1 MKKLI
6 ATLLCMSTL
15 SVSAEIVDISTAS
28 SSILLDAT
36 EGRPLQFLYY
46 GPKLTESDAAA
57 LKAAG
62 GARLNAYP
70 AYGMTTVSETAI
82 AARHADGNLTLD
94 LNVASVKRDGN
105 VTTVSLRDTSYP
117 FCVDINYRTWPDSEV
132 IETWTD
138 IYHAE
143 PSDVTLT
150 QFASGYL
157 PVRFGDVWLSSFWG
171 NWGNEAQLEREP
183 LTHGL
188 KSIKNKD
195 GIRNSH
201 YAHSEIMLSLDG
213 EPCEEHGRTIGAA
226 LCYSGNYLLRIDTDH
241 SSYHHFFAGINDE
254 NSEYHL
260 APGEH
265 FETPVLA
272 LSYSEDGVGGVSRNF
287 HRWGRAHRMAHGDR
301 ERKILLNSWE
311 GVYFDIKEKEMNQMM
326 DDIAAM
332 GGELFVMDDG
342 WFGPVYH
349 RDGDKAA
356 LGDWTVDT
364 RKLPHGIKG
373 LTDAARKKG
382 IKFGIWIEPEMVDT
396 ASLLYRQHPEYVVE
410 EKSHKTRYGR
420 GGNQIALDLGN
431 SAVQDIVF
439 NIVDTLLTKYP
450 EIDYIKWDANACIK
464 NHGSSYLTSDRQSH
478 LYIDYHR
485 GLAKTLDRIRAK
497 YPDVTIQACAG
508 GGGRANWGVMP
519 WFDEFWTSDNT
530 DALQRINIQWGTSY
544 FFPAIAMAS
553 HISATPNHQTQRS
566 ISLKF
571 RIDVAM
577 SGRLGME
584 IQPHDMTAGEK
595 EQCRKAIAE
604 YKEIR
609 PIVQF
614 GDLYRLVSPY
624 DRKGVASLLYS
635 TADKDKAVFFWWRTE
650 NFRNKQYPRVVMS
663 GLDPDRRY
671 RVREL
676 NRIDTKPLSFEGKS
690 FSGRFLM
697 SHGLEIPL
705 NHKLLSTN
713 RTEYSSRVLLLESE

>member
-1 MKKLI
+1 MI
-6 ATLLCMSTL
+6 MSAI
-15 SVSAEIVDISTAS
+15 SASAEIVDINTQAS
-28 SSILLDAT
+28 SIILDAT
-36 EGRPLQFLYY
+36 PGRPLQFLYY
-46 GPKLTESDAAA
+46 GPKLSPADAAV

-62 GARLNAYP
+62 GPRLNAYP

-82 AARHADGNLTLD
+82 AARHADGNMTLD
-94 LNVASVKRDGN
+94 LNVESVKRDGH
-105 VTTVSLRDTSYP
+105 VTTVTLKDTHYP
-117 FCVDINYRTWPDSEV
+117 FAVDINYRTWPDSEV
-132 IETWTD
+132 IETWTEISHD
-138 IYHAE
+138 E
-143 PSDVTLT
+143 PSAITLT

-157 PVRFGDVWLSSFWG
+157 PVRFGDVWLSSLWG
-171 NWGNEAQLEREP
+171 NWGNEAQLEQEP

-213 EPCEEHGRTIGAA
+213 KPREEIGRTIGAA

-260 APGEH
+260 APGER

-272 LSYSEDGVGGVSRNF
+272 LTYSEEGTGGASRNF
-287 HRWGRAHRMAHGDR
+287 HRWGRAHRMAHADR

-311 GVYFDIKEKEMNQMM
+311 GVYFDIKEKEMAQMM
-326 DDIAAM
+326 ADIADL

-349 RDGDKAA
+349 RDDAKAA

-373 LTDAARKKG
+373 LTDAARKRG
-382 IKFGIWIEPEMVDT
+382 ISFGIWIEPEMTDT
-396 ASLLYRQHPEYVVE
+396 MSLLYREHPEYVIE

-431 SAVQDIVF
+431 PAVQDIVF
-439 NIVDTLLTKYP
+439 SIVDTLLTKYP

-464 NHGSSYLTSDRQSH
+464 NHGSAYLTSDNQSH

-485 GLAKTLDRIRAK
+485 GLARTLDRIRAK

-519 WFDEFWTSDNT
+519 WFDEFWVSDNT
-530 DALQRINIQWGTSY
+530 DALQRIFIQWGTSY
-544 FFPAIAMAS
+544 FYPAIAMAS
-553 HISATPNHQTQRS
+553 HISATPNHQTLRT
-566 ISLKF
+566 IPLKF
-571 RIDVAM
+571 RTDVAM

-584 IQPHDMTAGEK
+584 MQPKDMTSAEK
-595 EQCRKAIAE
+595 DQCRKAIAE

-609 PIVQF
+609 PVVQF

-624 DRKGVASLLYS
+624 DRKGVASLLYAS
-635 TADKDKAVFFWWRTE
+635 PEKDKAVFFWWRTE
-650 NFRNKQYPRVVMS
+650 NFRNKQYPRVVMN
-663 GLDPDRRY
+663 GLDPDRTY
-671 RVREL
+671 RVREI
-676 NRIDTKPLSFEGKS
+676 NRIDRKPLAFEGKS

-697 SHGLEIPL
+697 STGLELPVT
-705 NHKLLSTN
+705 HDVPAAD